1 MQGCPERNKK
11 THPMHHTFMNS
22 ARKLRE
28 TIGYTQ
34 AEVAEKIG
42 VDVQKYSRMERS
54 VNFLPVT
61 LDEAYQISE
70 ALESSVITMTFGE
83 RIDHWLHDIRK
94 LKQVMEESK
103 QDVLRGAGAIESV
116 TQLLETQE
124 KLLNSE
130 RKSFNNIADYSFKK
144 DSEEGNRYYNM
155 KINNNVI
162 DESKVSLRFT
172 GVEKRDNEKSFEQ
185 KMKEINERAKA
196 L

>member
-103 QDVLRGAGAIESV
+103 QDVLRGAAAIEDV
-116 TQLLETQE
+116 TQLLEAQE
-124 KLLNSE
+124 KLLRSE
-130 RKSFNNIADYSFKK
+130 RRSFNQIADYSLKE
-144 DSEEGNRYYNM
+144 DSEEENSYYNM
-155 KINNNVI
+155 ENNNNLI
-162 DESKVSLRFT
+162 NESKAPLRFM
-172 GVEKRDNEKSFEQ
+172 GVEHDNEKSFEQ
-185 KMKEINERAKA
+185 KMREINEKA
-196 L
+196 EV

>member
-42 VDVQKYSRMERS
+42 IDVQKYSRMERS

-61 LDEAYQISE
+61 LDEAYKLSE
-70 ALESSVITMTFGE
+70 ALESSVITMTFGN
-83 RIDHWLHDIRK
+83 RIEHWLHDLRE
-94 LKQVMEESK
+94 LKGVIEESK
-103 QDVLRGAGAIESV
+103 KDVIRGANALEGV
-116 TQLLETQE
+116 TQLLEAQE
-124 KLLNSE
+124 KTLNTE
-130 RKSFNNIADYSFKK
+130 RKSFNNISDYVLEKAENEGK
-144 DSEEGNRYYNM
+144 DNRLYNM
-155 KINNNVI
+155 KTNNTMVKDI
-162 DESKVSLRFT
+162 KK
-172 GVEKRDNEKSFEQ
+172 EKFNCDSEHDKSFEQ
-185 KMKEINERAKA
+185 RLKEIDEKVNT

>member
-94 LKQVMEESK
+94 LKSVMEESK
-103 QDVLRGAGAIESV
+103 QDVLRGAKAIEGV
-116 TQLLETQE
+116 TELLEAQE
-124 KLLNSE
+124 KLLRTE
-130 RKSFNNIADYSFKK
+130 RRSFNSIADYSLEK
-144 DSEEGNRYYNM
+144 DSEKANWCYNM
-155 KINNNVI
+155 ENNNDLI
-162 DESKVSLRFT
+162 NESKILFPNK
-172 GVEKRDNEKSFEQ
+172 EQSFEQ

-196 L
+196 

>member
-28 TIGYTQ
+28 TLGYTQ
-34 AEVAEKIG
+34 ADVAEKIG

-54 VNFLPVT
+54 ANFLPIT
-61 LDEAYQISE
+61 LDEAYKLSE

-103 QDVLRGAGAIESV
+103 QDVLRGAAAIEDV
-116 TQLLETQE
+116 TQLLEAQE
-124 KLLNSE
+124 KLLRSE
-130 RKSFNNIADYSFKK
+130 RRSFNQIADYSLKE
-144 DSEEGNRYYNM
+144 DSEEENSYYNM
-155 KINNNVI
+155 ENNNNLI
-162 DESKVSLRFT
+162 NESKAPLRFM
-172 GVEKRDNEKSFEQ
+172 GVEHDNEKSFEQ
-185 KMKEINERAKA
+185 KMREINEKA
-196 L
+196 EV